1 MLMGKAAENG
11 VLINGDR
18 QPKASDPHSWLA
30 LIGDP
35 PGSAETRI
43 MFGNLRLTYRGWH
56 NSAAAFA
63 AAKVGVGL
71 PPDADPWSVGAAR
84 AEVLLPRDAD
94 DRFADPRTL
103 MEEIDAAAPGPKPTL
118 LTYVTITFDT
128 PRLHEQYELVR
139 AYVMAHLV
147 YGLGN
152 AVLAV
157 QHAPH
162 LAGYDTPPHVHL
174 LARRVSSLGIAPPV
188 AALSSD
194 KGRKL
199 VVDAFTAFRANYD
212 K

>member
-1 MLMGKAAENG
+1 MSRSDQNG
-11 VLINGDR
+11 VLINGNR

-30 LIGDP
+30 LLGDP
-35 PGSAETRI
+35 PGSTGTRV
-43 MFGNLRLTYRGWH
+43 MFGNLRPTFRNWH

-63 AAKVGVGL
+63 VAKVGVGL

-84 AEVLLPRDAD
+84 AEVLLPRDVD

-103 MEEIDAAAPGPKPTL
+103 MEAIDAAALGPKPTL
-118 LTYVTITFDT
+118 LTYITITFDT
-128 PRLHEQYELVR
+128 PRLHDQYELVR
-139 AYVMAHLV
+139 GYALAHLV
-147 YGLGN
+147 HGLGN

-162 LAGYDTPPHVHL
+162 RAGFDTPPHVHL
-174 LARRVSSLGIAPPV
+174 LARRVSSLGIAPPL

-194 KGRKL
+194 RGRKL
-199 VVDAFTAFRANYD
+199 VVDAFTAFRADYE

>member
-1 MLMGKAAENG
+1 MGKATENG

-30 LIGDP
+30 LIGNP
-35 PGSAETRI
+35 RGSTGTRV
-43 MFGNLRLTYRGWH
+43 MFGNLRPIYRGWQ

-63 AAKVGVGL
+63 AAKLGVGL
-71 PPDADPWSVGAAR
+71 PPDADPWGVGAAR
-84 AEVLLPRDAD
+84 AEVLLPRDVD
-94 DRFADPRTL
+94 DRFADPRPL
-103 MEEIDAAAPGPKPTL
+103 MEAIDAAPPGSKPTL
-118 LTYVTITFDT
+118 LTYITITFDT

-139 AYVMAHLV
+139 GYAMAHLV
-147 YGLGN
+147 HGLGN

-174 LARRVSSLGIAPPV
+174 LARKVTGLGIAPPL

-194 KGRKL
+194 RGRKL
-199 VVDAFTAFRANYD
+199 VVDAFTAFRAGYE

>member
-1 MLMGKAAENG
+1 MTKATENG

-18 QPKASDPHSWLA
+18 QPKKNDPHSWLA

-35 PGSAETRI
+35 PGSTGMRI
-43 MFGNLRLTYRGWH
+43 MFGNLRPSYRGWQ
-56 NSAAAFA
+56 NSASDFA
-63 AAKVGVGL
+63 AAKLGVGL

-84 AEVLLPRDAD
+84 AEVLLPGDVD

-103 MEEIDAAAPGPKPTL
+103 MEAIDAAAPGPRPVL
-118 LTYVTITFDT
+118 LTYITITFDT

-139 AYVMAHLV
+139 AYTVAHLV
-147 YGLGN
+147 RELGN
-152 AVLAV
+152 AVLVV

-162 LAGYDTPPHVHL
+162 RAGYDTPPHVHL
-174 LARRVSSLGIAPPV
+174 LVRKVTSLGIAPSV

-194 KGRKL
+194 KGRRL
-199 VVDAFTAFRANYD
+199 VVEAFNQFRANHE